1 MELRRLRYFLRT
13 AAEGSLGKASR
24 STGIAQPALG
34 RQIALLEEELGV
46 KLFERVAKGMVLT
59 EEGAYLKEAL
69 EHPLQLMDLAL
80 HNVRAYSSRVEAALT
95 FGLPPTIAGLMGPRL
110 LNRLRRDLPHL
121 KLRIVEDE
129 SVRLAAD
136 ISKGLIDIAILVDAI
151 PDSRAFHAEV
161 LTEQLLLVGRHGAP
175 ALEQPN
181 IEFRELRHLPLLLP
195 GPQSALRT
203 HLAKAAA
210 GAEALIEAAF
220 EIDSFEILT
229 RAVANGEGFA
239 ILPAV
244 ALNSCA
250 DTVQI
255 AGIPIVDPALDQ
267 SVFWG
272 VQPSWRVPRA
282 TYNEVE
288 RAIFE
293 EWYEAVAAGLWPA
306 TWKIDLQRLSMPLR
320 LQTAQ

>member
-69 EHPLQLMDLAL
+69 EHPLQQMDLAL

-95 FGLPPTIAGLMGPRL
+95 FGLPPTVAKLMGPRL
-110 LNRLRRDLPHL
+110 LSRLGRDLPHL
-121 KLRIVEDE
+121 KLRVVEDE

-161 LTEQLLLVGRHGAP
+161 MTERLLLVGHRGAP
-175 ALEQPN
+175 VLEQQT

-203 HLAKAAA
+203 HLEKTAA

-220 EIDSFEILT
+220 EIDSFEILM
-229 RAVANGEGFA
+229 RAVADGAGFA

-244 ALNSCA
+244 ALNSCTDA
-250 DTVQI
+250 GQVS
-255 AGIPIVDPALDQ
+255 GIPIVDPDLDQ
-267 SVFWG
+267 SVFWA

-293 EWYEAVAAGLWPA
+293 EWYTAVDAGLWPA
-306 TWKIDLQRLSMPLR
+306 TWKLDLDRLSMPLR
-320 LQTAQ
+320 LEARQ